1 MPINKNALIRYQVL
15 DRCFRNTGRK
25 YYIED
30 LIEEINKVL
39 QDIDPSKSVSKRQV
53 LDDINFMESSEG
65 FSADIERIQDGRR
78 KYYRYSN
85 PEFSI
90 NNIPIKQDEIE
101 KIKAAIDVLSRFEG
115 MPQFDWV
122 YEVIPLLQHKFG
134 GLQSNGNPVVSF
146 DFNRD
151 LKGLEHFGVLFNA
164 IINQQVLRIGY
175 KRYFAE
181 EPKYFHYHPY
191 YLKEYNNRW
200 FVLGFNQEEDNP
212 YWNLALDRIISI
224 EETSLKYI
232 QSETDWEEF
241 FYDIVGV
248 TRYADAEPV
257 EIKLLFSKTR
267 APYVITKPLH
277 PSQKH
282 RFVGDKLEVR
292 IRVIPNKELF
302 ALLLNFCPDIEVL
315 EPEDVRAQFQN
326 TLRESLCLAERSR
339 GISS

>member
-25 YYIED
+25 YYVED

-65 FSADIERIQDGRR
+65 FSADIERIQDGR
-78 KYYRYSN
+78 KKFYRYSN

-90 NNIPIKQDEIE
+90 NNIPIKQEEIE
-101 KIKAAIDVLSRFEG
+101 KIKAAIDVLARFEG

-122 YEVIPLLQHKFG
+122 YEVVPLLQHKFG

-146 DFNRD
+146 DFNHD

-175 KRYFAE
+175 KRYFADA
-181 EPKYFHYHPY
+181 PKYFHFHPY
-191 YLKEYNNRW
+191 HLKEYNNRW

-224 EETSLKYI
+224 EATSLKYI

-241 FYDIVGV
+241 FYDVVGV

-326 TLRESLCLAERSR
+326 TLKESLKFNEDRY
-339 GISS
+339 